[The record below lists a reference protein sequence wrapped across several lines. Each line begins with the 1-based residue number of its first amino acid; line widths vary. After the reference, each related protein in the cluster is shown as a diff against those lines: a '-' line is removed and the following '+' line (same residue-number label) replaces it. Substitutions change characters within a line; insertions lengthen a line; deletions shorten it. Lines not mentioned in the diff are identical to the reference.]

1 MEVFHRRDR
10 RSLVLGVGLVV
21 KLLLVAD
28 ESSLAE
34 LVRDCLLRY
43 LLSIIRS
50 RLCSSAD
57 CEDI

>member
-50 RLCSSAD
+50 RLCS
-57 CEDI
+57 